1 MRPWREVVQQ
11 AAQAAALEESRRLWR
26 LDDCPQMSVPFDHR
40 WEHVRTVVALAL
52 YLAEQLEADRE
63 VVEAAAWLH
72 DVRKLEPHHAQAGAQ
87 AAVEILAKTD
97 FPPQKVPQV
106 ATAIRLHEGLFR
118 EEDAPPLE
126 PIETAILWDAD
137 KLSKLGVE
145 ALAYAL
151 SAPYAWGQ
159 GLAERREG
167 LAAFTRDV
175 LARTVRSMN
184 TPPARTLAAQRYAN
198 MLAALE
204 YWAAEEQIRTER
216 QS

>member
-11 AAQAAALEESRRLWR
+11 AARAAALEEARRLWR
-26 LDDCPQMSVPFDHR
+26 LDDCPQMGVPFDHR

-52 YLAEQLEADRE
+52 YLAEQLDADRE

-72 DVRKLEPHHAQAGAQ
+72 DVRKLEPNHAQAGAQ
-87 AAVEILAKTD
+87 AAADILAETD

-106 ATAIRLHEGLFR
+106 VTAIRLHEGLFR
-118 EEDAPPLE
+118 EEGAPPME
-126 PIETAILWDAD
+126 PIEAAILWDAD
-137 KLSKLGVE
+137 KLSKLGME

-151 SAPYAWGQ
+151 SAPYARGQ
-159 GLAERREG
+159 GLAERRKE
-167 LAAFTRDV
+167 LTAFTQNV

-204 YWAAEEQIRTER
+204 HWAAEEQIRTEQR
-216 QS
+216 